1 MQHQAQRPSLLAPYG
16 GLRPPA
22 PQWFDA
28 ALAQAP
34 ERSHFEVDG
43 AAIELLVW
51 GPLGAPGLL
60 FLHGNAAHADWW
72 SHIVPAFAGRY
83 RCAAIS
89 WSGMGRSDWRERYA
103 IGLYAREI
111 LGAIDAAG
119 LAASGVPPVGIAHS
133 FGSFPLL
140 HAAIVHA
147 ERLAGV
153 VMVDSLLPGLP
164 PERATA
170 SQGRARQYATIADAL
185 VRFRFL
191 PEQGSKMPFVV
202 DLMARGGLRRVEQ
215 ADGGHHFAWCFD
227 PELWPKLRAGSP
239 YIGLPG
245 QVTLPAALIYGEHS
259 AVVSPDR
266 MLARSTQWAFE
277 NDLGALDRHAG
288 VQRTP

>member
-1 MQHQAQRPSLLAPYG
+1 ML
-16 GLRPPA
+16 
-22 PQWFDA
+22 F
-28 ALAQAP
+28 
-34 ERSHFEVDG
+34 RS
-43 AAIELLVW
+43 
-51 GPLGAPGLL
+51 
-60 FLHGNAAHADWW
+60 
-72 SHIVPAFAGRY
+72 
-83 RCAAIS
+83 
-89 WSGMGRSDWRERYA
+89 
-103 IGLYAREI
+103 
-111 LGAIDAAG
+111 
-119 LAASGVPPVGIAHS
+119 
-133 FGSFPLL
+133 
-140 HAAIVHA
+140 

-266 MLARSTQWAFE
+266 LDAALKQFDDCRAVIAIPDAEHHVMADQPLALIAAIEQVLADFSGQ
-277 NDLGALDRHAG
+277 
-288 VQRTP
+288 P